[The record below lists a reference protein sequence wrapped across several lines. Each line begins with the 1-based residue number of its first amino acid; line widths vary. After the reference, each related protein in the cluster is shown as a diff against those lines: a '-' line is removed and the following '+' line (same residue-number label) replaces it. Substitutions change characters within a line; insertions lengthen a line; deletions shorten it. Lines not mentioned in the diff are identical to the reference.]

1 MRIGGFER
9 AAVIDRLRTIPLT
22 PRLKKTLSQT
32 KKSKIYSGEKL
43 ENMYSSTSGYDPQPF
58 VCDDVQGWAS
68 PLRRP
73 VWPGLLTRIVSG
85 ALLGRTIL
93 GRNPK
98 PVGGIRAGTTYC
110 QFFEPCSTSTLPRRP
125 PHQRV
130 SRNPKPT
137 PEANGFST
145 GRPTRRATRR
155 GRHLRTTRFGI
166 ATTSWNHEASI
177 LCRQV
182 PSTFVTT
189 CRGMLSKCTVA
200 KWLAWGVARLESDR
214 YAIVPFSDSTGAP
227 TSMVGDDRLPQFL
240 QGSQIYGPPSGAA
253 GAESTKPGDD
263 SWASSNVWICCDKCN
278 RWRRVPKG
286 VPTPSEDEP
295 WDCSMNTWDYRYA
308 SCAVEEEPGAHDP
321 EMPPSGPSAE
331 QQNAVGGFGTD
342 LARTGAESPSYYTTK
357 QGRAGAGHLL
367 IDFRLHGKHWVL
379 GSVHGDS
386 KAARP
391 RRRGTTRRSTV
402 GFFFANKHRRA
413 KTHATTAG
421 NASPTNAPP
430 PHHN

>member
-1 MRIGGFER
+1 M
-9 AAVIDRLRTIPLT
+9 
-22 PRLKKTLSQT
+22 
-32 KKSKIYSGEKL
+32 
-43 ENMYSSTSGYDPQPF
+43 
-58 VCDDVQGWAS
+58 
-68 PLRRP
+68 
-73 VWPGLLTRIVSG
+73 
-85 ALLGRTIL
+85 
-93 GRNPK
+93 
-98 PVGGIRAGTTYC
+98 
-110 QFFEPCSTSTLPRRP
+110 
-125 PHQRV
+125 
-130 SRNPKPT
+130 
-137 PEANGFST
+137 
-145 GRPTRRATRR
+145 
-155 GRHLRTTRFGI
+155 
-166 ATTSWNHEASI
+166 
-177 LCRQV
+177 
-182 PSTFVTT
+182 TT

-240 QGSQIYGPPSGAA
+240 QGSQIYGPPPGAA

-308 SCAVEEEPGAHDP
+308 SCAVEEEPEAHDP

-331 QQNAVGGFGTD
+331 QQNAVGGFGTMASAMPLPAATNTDGAAAKAAD

-379 GSVHGDS
+379 GSVHGTGTPKRRGPGVAGLLGGRRWAFSSRTNIDAP
-386 KAARP
+386 KRTRRP
-391 RRRGTTRRSTV
+391 RGTRRRQT
-402 GFFFANKHRRA
+402 HRPP
-413 KTHATTAG
+413 TTTEVLG
-421 NASPTNAPP
+421 
-430 PHHN
+430 

>member
-1 MRIGGFER
+1 
-9 AAVIDRLRTIPLT
+9 
-22 PRLKKTLSQT
+22 
-32 KKSKIYSGEKL
+32 
-43 ENMYSSTSGYDPQPF
+43 
-58 VCDDVQGWAS
+58 
-68 PLRRP
+68 
-73 VWPGLLTRIVSG
+73 
-85 ALLGRTIL
+85 
-93 GRNPK
+93 
-98 PVGGIRAGTTYC
+98 
-110 QFFEPCSTSTLPRRP
+110 
-125 PHQRV
+125 
-130 SRNPKPT
+130 
-137 PEANGFST
+137 
-145 GRPTRRATRR
+145 
-155 GRHLRTTRFGI
+155 
-166 ATTSWNHEASI
+166 
-177 LCRQV
+177 
-182 PSTFVTT
+182 
-189 CRGMLSKCTVA
+189 MLSKCTVA

-240 QGSQIYGPPSGAA
+240 QGSQIYGPPPGAA

-308 SCAVEEEPGAHDP
+308 SCAVEEEPEAHDP

-331 QQNAVGGFGTD
+331 QQNAVGGFGTMASAMPLPAATNTDGAAAKAADLARTGAESPSYYTTKQGRAGAGHLLIDFRLHGKHWVLGSVHGTGTPKRRGFEVFGYIALLAAESPFHLRSKEAPPASTIASMASAMPLPAATNTDGAAAKAAD

>member
-1 MRIGGFER
+1 M
-9 AAVIDRLRTIPLT
+9 
-22 PRLKKTLSQT
+22 
-32 KKSKIYSGEKL
+32 
-43 ENMYSSTSGYDPQPF
+43 
-58 VCDDVQGWAS
+58 
-68 PLRRP
+68 
-73 VWPGLLTRIVSG
+73 
-85 ALLGRTIL
+85 
-93 GRNPK
+93 
-98 PVGGIRAGTTYC
+98 
-110 QFFEPCSTSTLPRRP
+110 
-125 PHQRV
+125 
-130 SRNPKPT
+130 
-137 PEANGFST
+137 
-145 GRPTRRATRR
+145 
-155 GRHLRTTRFGI
+155 
-166 ATTSWNHEASI
+166 
-177 LCRQV
+177 
-182 PSTFVTT
+182 TT

-240 QGSQIYGPPSGAA
+240 QGSQIYGPPPGAA

-308 SCAVEEEPGAHDP
+308 SCAVEEEPEAHDP

-331 QQNAVGGFGTD
+331 QQNAVGGFGTMASAMPLPAATNTDGAAAKAAD

>member
-1 MRIGGFER
+1 
-9 AAVIDRLRTIPLT
+9 
-22 PRLKKTLSQT
+22 
-32 KKSKIYSGEKL
+32 
-43 ENMYSSTSGYDPQPF
+43 MYSSTSGYDPQPF
-58 VCDDVQGWAS
+58 ICDVQGWAS

-98 PVGGIRAGTTYC
+98 PVGGIRAGRIANSSNPPT
-110 QFFEPCSTSTLPRRP
+110 TSTLPRRP

-240 QGSQIYGPPSGAA
+240 QGSQIYGPPPGAA

-331 QQNAVGGFGTD
+331 QQNAVGGFGTIAD